1 MTGLGPSLR
10 RLPSGDPKPGPGAT
24 GGASDG
30 KPDGSS
36 DAGDSLDGQTSGMT
50 LARPL
55 LSLLP
60 LLLLLL
66 SVLPLLLL
74 LLSVS
79 LFLMRFW
86 LLYLSWTACL
96 MFPTYQH
103 LSQGPNVIAVHAVV
117 CAVL

>member
-66 SVLPLLLL
+66 SV
-74 LLSVS
+74 S

-86 LLYLSWTACL
+86 LLHLSWTACL

-103 LSQGPNVIAVHAVV
+103 LSQGPNVITVHAVV